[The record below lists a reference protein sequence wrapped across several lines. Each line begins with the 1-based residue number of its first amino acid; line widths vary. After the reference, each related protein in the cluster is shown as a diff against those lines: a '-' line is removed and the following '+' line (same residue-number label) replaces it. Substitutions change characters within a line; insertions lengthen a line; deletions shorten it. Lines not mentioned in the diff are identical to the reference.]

1 MEENKDFTEVEKDI
15 HRDDRANPPSP
26 LDSTEPIYNE
36 PVLPEE
42 LHSYLITGDKEPI
55 IQLVK
60 DISAVQLSLAL
71 NELSDDEVVLFYS
84 TIQIDYDKLG
94 EIFSYLSIEK
104 RISLISNLAKKVL
117 VQVLNNVSNDDLGDF
132 LEDLTKGNREK
143 ILSLLPKKRQQL
155 IKELARYS
163 DDTVGSIMTTEY
175 LAVASGSTI
184 KSIFE
189 KIKQIGNTL
198 ETVRTI
204 FIVDKSNKLLGME
217 QLESMMFENEDEIID
232 NIMQKDFPYISPIA
246 DKEQAVPICEEYDIP
261 VLAVV
266 SKTGEMLGILTF
278 DDVMDVLEE
287 ENTEDVLKQG
297 AVNPTQTPYM
307 ETKIFRIARS
317 YVVWLIILLLINT
330 FTGIIVSRFESAL
343 LTLPILI
350 SFVPALNDSVGNSG
364 SQTTSMVIRALTTE
378 KLEKKSY
385 FKIIMKEALTGLL
398 TGLVIAAFN
407 FGWVMIELNTPL
419 LKVTKEMKDT
429 LLIDLN
435 FTNIQH
441 GYMVIAAIVSTALF
455 IGVFLSKLFAAILPL
470 LAKLVHIDPATMSGP
485 LVASLMDIMT
495 LLIYF
500 TIAMVVINSINPG
513 LLAI

>member
-1 MEENKDFTEVEKDI
+1 
-15 HRDDRANPPSP
+15 
-26 LDSTEPIYNE
+26 
-36 PVLPEE
+36 
-42 LHSYLITGDKEPI
+42 
-55 IQLVK
+55 
-60 DISAVQLSLAL
+60 
-71 NELSDDEVVLFYS
+71 
-84 TIQIDYDKLG
+84 
-94 EIFSYLSIEK
+94 
-104 RISLISNLAKKVL
+104 
-117 VQVLNNVSNDDLGDF
+117 
-132 LEDLTKGNREK
+132 
-143 ILSLLPKKRQQL
+143 
-155 IKELARYS
+155 
-163 DDTVGSIMTTEY
+163 
-175 LAVASGSTI
+175 
-184 KSIFE
+184 
-189 KIKQIGNTL
+189 
-198 ETVRTI
+198 
-204 FIVDKSNKLLGME
+204 
-217 QLESMMFENEDEIID
+217 MMFENEDEIID

-419 LKVTKEMKDT
+419 LKVTEEMKNT

>member
-163 DDTVGSIMTTEY
+163 DDTVGSIMTTE
-175 LAVASGSTI
+175 
-184 KSIFE
+184 
-189 KIKQIGNTL
+189 
-198 ETVRTI
+198 
-204 FIVDKSNKLLGME
+204 
-217 QLESMMFENEDEIID
+217 
-232 NIMQKDFPYISPIA
+232 
-246 DKEQAVPICEEYDIP
+246 
-261 VLAVV
+261 
-266 SKTGEMLGILTF
+266 
-278 DDVMDVLEE
+278 
-287 ENTEDVLKQG
+287 
-297 AVNPTQTPYM
+297 
-307 ETKIFRIARS
+307 
-317 YVVWLIILLLINT
+317 
-330 FTGIIVSRFESAL
+330 
-343 LTLPILI
+343 
-350 SFVPALNDSVGNSG
+350 
-364 SQTTSMVIRALTTE
+364 
-378 KLEKKSY
+378 
-385 FKIIMKEALTGLL
+385 
-398 TGLVIAAFN
+398 
-407 FGWVMIELNTPL
+407 
-419 LKVTKEMKDT
+419 
-429 LLIDLN
+429 
-435 FTNIQH
+435 
-441 GYMVIAAIVSTALF
+441 
-455 IGVFLSKLFAAILPL
+455 
-470 LAKLVHIDPATMSGP
+470 
-485 LVASLMDIMT
+485 
-495 LLIYF
+495 
-500 TIAMVVINSINPG
+500 
-513 LLAI
+513 

>member
-1 MEENKDFTEVEKDI
+1 
-15 HRDDRANPPSP
+15 
-26 LDSTEPIYNE
+26 
-36 PVLPEE
+36 
-42 LHSYLITGDKEPI
+42 
-55 IQLVK
+55 
-60 DISAVQLSLAL
+60 
-71 NELSDDEVVLFYS
+71 
-84 TIQIDYDKLG
+84 
-94 EIFSYLSIEK
+94 IEK

-175 LAVASGSTI
+175 LAVASGSTV

-317 YVVWLIILLLINT
+317 YVVWLIILLIINT
-330 FTGIIVSRFESAL
+330 FTGVIVSRFESAL

-419 LKVTKEMKDT
+419 LKVTEEMKNT
-429 LLIDLN
+429 LLSDLN

-500 TIAMVVINSINPG
+500 TIAMVVINSINPC